1 MRKIALLLVSAAA
14 ALLLASGA
22 ALAALSDLADP
33 GTPGA
38 NGRIS
43 DILVSGDTVYLAGTF
58 TQITDKDGN
67 TFARNNLAA
76 IDANTGL
83 VSGWNPNAQNASGNS
98 SVRAMALSSDGSR
111 MFVGG
116 TFTSVGGLT
125 RNRLAAVDP
134 VTGTVDKNW
143 KGIGTNNVVRALAVS
158 GNSLYLGGD
167 FTQVSGQPRQHLAAV
182 NASTAALDPIWT
194 PSASKAD
201 GTTSNVY
208 AMDVPAD
215 GTRVYVGGL
224 FNTISVNGVATRTEK
239 LAALDATTGA
249 VDPLFRP
256 ADQNHIIAM
265 DVSGGNVYVGA
276 GDPLEGIESFD
287 GTTGQL
293 RWSVHGGHPDPRSGD
308 VQAITV
314 FGDTVYA
321 GGHGTLIGGLI
332 RNRIFA
338 VDASTGT
345 ILPWAPDIP
354 GGGGSLGVWAMDN
367 DTLRNRLYIGGD
379 FTQVTGQPHDR
390 FAQFSEELPPA
401 NDCTIS
407 GTSNNDTL
415 DGTSG
420 DDIICGGG
428 GADTIKGLGGND
440 TLRGEGGS
448 DKLIGGEGDD
458 TLDGGSDGSVG
469 NTADF
474 SDSLSPVSASLG
486 TNTASGVGS
495 DTMIAIENLTGSKF
509 GDTLSGS
516 DANNQISGGGGDDT
530 LDGFKGVDKLFGAG
544 GNDTLHGG
552 PGNDGLVGD
561 AGADSLFGDE
571 ADDRLTSKDSV
582 AGNDSVDGGTH
593 VNGDTCITD
602 ATELSIVNCEL

>member
-1 MRKIALLLVSAAA
+1 MIGMRKIALLFASVAT
-14 ALLLASGA
+14 ALLLASGV

-38 NGRIS
+38 NGRVS
-43 DILVSGDTVYLAGTF
+43 DILVSGDTIYLAGSF

-67 TFARNNLAA
+67 TFTRNNLAA
-76 IDANTGL
+76 IDQNTGL
-83 VSGWNPNAQNASGNS
+83 VTGWNPDARNTTGNS
-98 SVRAMALSSDGSR
+98 SVRTMALSSDGTR
-111 MFVGG
+111 LFVGG
-116 TFTSVGGLT
+116 TFTSMGGLT
-125 RNRLAAVDP
+125 RNRLAAIDP
-134 VTGTVDKNW
+134 VSGAVHKNW
-143 KGIGTNNVVRALAVS
+143 KGIGTNSVVRTLAVS
-158 GNSLYLGGD
+158 GNRLYLGGD

-182 NASTAALDPIWT
+182 DASTAALDSVWT
-194 PSASKAD
+194 PSATKAD
-201 GTTSNVY
+201 GTTSNVW
-208 AMDVPAD
+208 ALDVSPAD
-215 GTRVYVGGL
+215 GSRIYVGGL

-239 LAALDATTGA
+239 LTALDATTGT
-249 VDPLFRP
+249 VDPVFKP

-265 DVSGGNVYVGA
+265 DVSGGNVYVGT

-287 GTTGQL
+287 GTTGQR

-338 VDASTGT
+338 VDANTGT

-354 GGGGSLGVWAMDN
+354 GGGGSLGVWAMDH
-367 DTLRNRLYIGGD
+367 DASRVRLYIGGD

-390 FAQFSEELPPA
+390 FAQFSEAPPPA
-401 NDCTIS
+401 NDCTIV
-407 GTSNNDTL
+407 GTSGDDVI

-428 GADTIKGLGGND
+428 GSDTIRGFAGND

-448 DKLIGGEGDD
+448 DKLVGGEGDD
-458 TLDGGSDGSVG
+458 VLDGGSTGSTG

-474 SDSLSPVSASLG
+474 SDSLSPVGASLV

-495 DTMIAIENLTGSKF
+495 DTMVAIENLTGSKYS
-509 GDTLSGS
+509 DTLIGS
-516 DANNQISGGGGDDT
+516 DANNQISGGAGNDT
-530 LDGFKGVDKLFGAG
+530 LSGLKGVDKLFGAG
-544 GNDTLHGG
+544 G
-552 PGNDGLVGD
+552 
-561 AGADSLFGDE
+561 
-571 ADDRLTSKDSV
+571 
-582 AGNDSVDGGTH
+582 
-593 VNGDTCITD
+593 
-602 ATELSIVNCEL
+602 

>member
-1 MRKIALLLVSAAA
+1 VRRVVLLLGSIIL
-14 ALLLASGA
+14 ALLLASGV
-22 ALAALSDLADP
+22 ALATLSDLPDQ

-38 NGRIS
+38 NGRVS
-43 DILVSGDTVYLAGTF
+43 DILASGDTVYMAGSF

-67 TFARNNLAA
+67 TFTRNNLAA
-76 IDANTGL
+76 IDANTGA
-83 VSGWNPNAQNASGNS
+83 VTPWNPDARSTSGTS

-111 MFVGG
+111 LFVGG

-125 RNRLAAVDP
+125 RNRLAAIDP
-134 VTGTVDKNW
+134 LTGNVDKNW
-143 KGIGTNNVVRALAVS
+143 KGTGTNNVVRALTVS
-158 GNSLYLGGD
+158 GNRLYLGGD
-167 FTQVSGQPRQHLAAV
+167 FTQVKGEPRQHLAAV
-182 NASTAALDPIWT
+182 DASTAALDPLWT
-194 PSASKAD
+194 PSAYKAD
-201 GTTSNVY
+201 GSTSSVY
-208 AMDVPAD
+208 ALDISAD

-224 FNTISVNGVATRTEK
+224 FNTISVNSVATRTEK
-239 LAALDATTGA
+239 LAALDSITGN
-249 VDPLFRP
+249 VDPVFTP

-265 DVSGGNVYVGA
+265 DVSNGNVFVGT

-338 VDASTGT
+338 VDANTGT

-354 GGGGSLGVWAMDN
+354 GGGGSLGVWAMDH
-367 DTLRNRLYIGGD
+367 DASRVRLYIGGD

-390 FAQFSEELPPA
+390 FAQFSEELLPA
-401 NDCTIS
+401 NDCTIV

-420 DDIICGGG
+420 EDIICGGG
-428 GADTIKGLGGND
+428 GADTIRGLGGND
-440 TLRGEGGS
+440 ILRGEGGS

-474 SDSLSPVSASLG
+474 SDSLSPVSASLV

-495 DTMIAIENLTGSKF
+495 DTMIAIENLTGSKYS
-509 GDTLSGS
+509 DTLSGS
-516 DANNQISGGGGDDT
+516 DANNQISGGAGDDT

-561 AGADSLFGDE
+561 AGADMLFGEE
-571 ADDRLTSKDSV
+571 ADDRLTSKDNV
-582 AGNDSVDGGTH
+582 AGNDSVDGGPQ
-593 VNGDTCITD
+593 VKGDTCITD
-602 ATELSIVNCEL
+602 ATEVSIVNCEL